1 MATTTTNNV
10 CSVCVEKYHRGYRP
24 PVQCVYCNFECCTS
38 CIQNYLLSINEH
50 AKCMSCSKPWSKD
63 FIDSTLSKKFRNG
76 AYKTHYENILFEKE
90 RALFP
95 ECQYIIEEAK
105 GFDVAYKELH
115 VEYQDL
121 DRKMA
126 ELYDQMERLRVSKRQ
141 LLRGDTNISLDKAKK
156 KFIRPC
162 PSCNGFLGEDY
173 KCGVC
178 ETEVCEDCFAILEGQ
193 HECTKEDIETANEV
207 KASCKNCPQ
216 CGVPTFK
223 TEGCFGENTP
233 ILMWNGSIKMSQDI
247 IVGDI
252 LVGDDGNPRIV
263 QELCTGEDDLYYVH
277 QNKGIDYIVS
287 SKHKIVVKYC
297 SDGYIGWRETENAHK
312 LMWFDRETLTLKT
325 KKQRITEDISYE
337 QSREILEEY
346 KKKLPGP
353 GPIEILMT
361 DYMNI
366 KDKTKTQLSGYKA
379 EFINWERKEV
389 LMDPYLLGVW
399 IGDGLESGSTI
410 ASNDIEVQEYILNWC
425 IENNCELVHQDKYA
439 YRIRRKNQTFGK
451 GAIGSGSCD
460 SCKACAKARSEI
472 CDVKLHITETNLVT
486 NMSNPFKDQ
495 LRHYNLLGNKHIP
508 MDYIVNSKEVRLQ
521 ILAGIID
528 TDGHVSNEGKRV
540 SISQKREHVVQQ
552 IELLA
557 RSLGF
562 VVNISIQEKKNIKFH
577 KDDEPKDYDDLFVI
591 NISGT
596 TLDEIPTRVIRKKC
610 SSSNPNKDYLR
621 TGVNVTAIGRG
632 TYYGW
637 RVDGNHRF
645 LLADTTVVRNCDQM
659 YCMQCHTAW
668 DWITQTIETGRIHNP
683 HYYEWLRTQ
692 NNGEIPREQGDEICG
707 GFPTAFELL
716 EAKGL
721 FEIIHE
727 NEEYMANR
735 NLILGIWRCI
745 GHATTSKRR
754 YFHQEGPNENL
765 DLRLSFIQNQITVD
779 VFKAELERR
788 DKTKTK
794 RMEIYQV
801 MDTLSIV
808 GTEIIKKYQNND
820 GDDAQEV
827 LVTEMLQLKD
837 FINQS
842 FLNLKKRFGTSM
854 PNIDDKWDFKAPRV
868 IL

>member
-126 ELYDQMERLRVSKRQ
+126 ELYEQMERLRVSKRQ
-141 LLRGDTNISLDKAKK
+141 LLRGDTSISLDKAKK

-173 KCGVC
+173 KCGIC

-223 TEGCFGENTP
+223 
-233 ILMWNGSIKMSQDI
+233 
-247 IVGDI
+247 
-252 LVGDDGNPRIV
+252 
-263 QELCTGEDDLYYVH
+263 
-277 QNKGIDYIVS
+277 
-287 SKHKIVVKYC
+287 
-297 SDGYIGWRETENAHK
+297 
-312 LMWFDRETLTLKT
+312 
-325 KKQRITEDISYE
+325 
-337 QSREILEEY
+337 QS
-346 KKKLPGP
+346 G
-353 GPIEILMT
+353 
-361 DYMNI
+361 
-366 KDKTKTQLSGYKA
+366 
-379 EFINWERKEV
+379 
-389 LMDPYLLGVW
+389 
-399 IGDGLESGSTI
+399 
-410 ASNDIEVQEYILNWC
+410 
-425 IENNCELVHQDKYA
+425 
-439 YRIRRKNQTFGK
+439 
-451 GAIGSGSCD
+451 
-460 SCKACAKARSEI
+460 
-472 CDVKLHITETNLVT
+472 
-486 NMSNPFKDQ
+486 
-495 LRHYNLLGNKHIP
+495 
-508 MDYIVNSKEVRLQ
+508 
-521 ILAGIID
+521 
-528 TDGHVSNEGKRV
+528 
-540 SISQKREHVVQQ
+540 
-552 IELLA
+552 
-557 RSLGF
+557 
-562 VVNISIQEKKNIKFH
+562 
-577 KDDEPKDYDDLFVI
+577 
-591 NISGT
+591 
-596 TLDEIPTRVIRKKC
+596 
-610 SSSNPNKDYLR
+610 
-621 TGVNVTAIGRG
+621 
-632 TYYGW
+632 
-637 RVDGNHRF
+637 
-645 LLADTTVVRNCDQM
+645 CDQM

-668 DWITQTIETGRIHNP
+668 DWVTQTIETGRIHNP

-721 FEIIHE
+721 DEIIRE

-735 NLILGIWRCI
+735 NLVLGIWRCI
-745 GHATTSKRR
+745 GNANTSKRR

-765 DLRLSFIQNQITVD
+765 DLRLSFIQNHISVD

-808 GTEIIKKYQNND
+808 GIEAIKKYQNND